1 MAGGGLGPSRA
12 LRRDRAPR
20 AAVNPNW
27 RIVIYMADYA
37 CTTDQATLE
46 AASPRPAV
54 SAAATLALVSPPA
67 CAAVGKTAVDSSV
80 SIADA
85 AASGT
90 KPRARPLVRGKW
102 LKNDMPRER
111 LIAEGPGVLSD
122 TEMIVLVLGS
132 GLPGHDVFNVARTL
146 LDRFGSLRA
155 MLDATYSD
163 FAGLRGIGPAKKAQ
177 LLAIMEMARRSLVD
191 KMRDRSLMNSPEAV
205 RDYLRLR
212 IGGRTQEVFVSL
224 FLDARHQLI
233 RCEESA
239 RGTLTRMAVYPRE
252 IVRRALTLNA
262 ASLIVAHNHP
272 SGAVQ
277 PSASD
282 CRLTHTLREALA
294 LIDVQ
299 LIDHLVIGADNTY
312 SFARAGWP

>member
-1 MAGGGLGPSRA
+1 
-12 LRRDRAPR
+12 
-20 AAVNPNW
+20 
-27 RIVIYMADYA
+27 MADYA
-37 CTTDQATLE
+37 RTTDQATLE
-46 AASPRPAV
+46 AALPKPVA
-54 SAAATLALVSPPA
+54 SAAVVLPPT
-67 CAAVGKTAVDSSV
+67 CAAVGKPAIGSNA

-85 AASGT
+85 IANVGA
-90 KPRARPLVRGKW
+90 PPARQLVRGKW
-102 LKNDMPRER
+102 LKSDMPRER
-111 LIAEGPGVLSD
+111 LIEEGPGVLSD

-163 FAGLRGIGPAKKAQ
+163 FEGLRGIGPAKKAQ
-177 LLAIMEMARRSLVD
+177 LIAIMEMARRSLVD
-191 KMRDRSLMNSPEAV
+191 KLRDRSLMNSPEAV
-205 RDYLRLR
+205 QDYLRLR
-212 IGGRTQEVFVSL
+212 IGGKTQEVFVSL
-224 FLDARHQLI
+224 YLDARHRLI

>member
-1 MAGGGLGPSRA
+1 M
-12 LRRDRAPR
+12 
-20 AAVNPNW
+20 V
-27 RIVIYMADYA
+27 DYA
-37 CTTDQATLE
+37 CTLNKATLE
-46 AASPRPAV
+46 TALPGSATPAAPAP
-54 SAAATLALVSPPA
+54 ALTLPLAGV
-67 CAAVGKTAVDSSV
+67 AVGNTAAGNSGST
-80 SIADA
+80 ADA
-85 AASGT
+85 TAGAGT
-90 KPRARPLVRGKW
+90 PAARPLVRGKW
-102 LKNDMPRER
+102 HKNDMPRER
-111 LIAEGPGVLSD
+111 LIEEGPGVLSD

-146 LDRFGSLRA
+146 FERFGSMRA

-163 FAGLRGIGPAKKAQ
+163 FDGLRGIGPAKKAQ

-191 KMRDRSLMNSPEAV
+191 RMRGRSLMNSPEAV
-205 RDYLRLR
+205 QDYLRLR
-212 IGGRTQEVFVSL
+212 IGGKTQEVFVSL
-224 FLDARHQLI
+224 FLDARHRLI

-252 IVRRALTLNA
+252 IVRRALSLNA

-299 LIDHLVIGADNTY
+299 LIDHLVIGADHTY

>member
-1 MAGGGLGPSRA
+1 
-12 LRRDRAPR
+12 
-20 AAVNPNW
+20 
-27 RIVIYMADYA
+27 MADYA
-37 CTTDQATLE
+37 CTLDEATLE
-46 AASPRPAV
+46 AVLPESAAPDAAAPSAPAPASPRAG
-54 SAAATLALVSPPA
+54 AATGHPASEPGVS
-67 CAAVGKTAVDSSV
+67 S
-80 SIADA
+80 ADA
-85 AASGT
+85 TTNGAT
-90 KPRARPLVRGKW
+90 PLARPLVRGKW
-102 LKNDMPRER
+102 HKNDMPRER
-111 LIAEGPGVLSD
+111 LIEEGPSVLSD
-122 TEMIVLVLGS
+122 TEMIVLVLGA
-132 GLPGHDVFNVARTL
+132 GLPGHDVFDVARTL

-163 FAGLRGIGPAKKAQ
+163 FSGLRGIGPAKKAQ
-177 LLAIMEMARRSLVD
+177 LIAIMEMARRSLVD

-205 RDYLRLR
+205 QDYLRLR
-212 IGGRTQEVFVSL
+212 IGGSPQEVFVSL
-224 FLDARHQLI
+224 FLDARHRLI

-252 IVRRALTLNA
+252 IVRRALSLNA

-299 LIDHLVIGADNTY
+299 LIDHLVIGADRTY

>member
-1 MAGGGLGPSRA
+1 
-12 LRRDRAPR
+12 
-20 AAVNPNW
+20 
-27 RIVIYMADYA
+27 MADYA
-37 CTTDQATLE
+37 CTIDE
-46 AASPRPAV
+46 AIPEASLPEPAAPTAAASARASPR
-54 SAAATLALVSPPA
+54 A
-67 CAAVGKTAVDSSV
+67 CAAVDSTASTAADPGAR
-80 SIADA
+80 IAKA
-85 AASGT
+85 AANLGMRA
-90 KPRARPLVRGKW
+90 PRRLVRGKW
-102 LKNDMPRER
+102 LKHDMPRER
-111 LIAEGPGVLSD
+111 LIEQGPGVLSD

-163 FAGLRGIGPAKKAQ
+163 FDGLRGIGPAKKAQ

-191 KMRDRSLMNSPEAV
+191 KMRDRVLMNSPEAV
-205 RDYLRLR
+205 KDYLRLY
-212 IGGRTQEVFVSL
+212 IGGKAQEVFVSL
-224 FLDARHQLI
+224 FLDARHRLI

-252 IVRRALTLNA
+252 IVRRALSLNA

-282 CRLTHTLREALA
+282 CRLTHTLRDALA
-294 LIDVQ
+294 LIDVR

-312 SFARAGWP
+312 SFAHAGWP

>member
-1 MAGGGLGPSRA
+1 
-12 LRRDRAPR
+12 
-20 AAVNPNW
+20 
-27 RIVIYMADYA
+27 MADYA
-37 CTTDQATLE
+37 CTKDEATLE
-46 AASPRPAV
+46 AALPE
-54 SAAATLALVSPPA
+54 SAAPAATAPARALPRACVAVGNAVAGNSVSTAGATASAGAPPA
-67 CAAVGKTAVDSSV
+67 RQL
-80 SIADA
+80 I
-85 AASGT
+85 
-90 KPRARPLVRGKW
+90 RGKW
-102 LKNDMPRER
+102 HKNDMPRER
-111 LIAEGPGVLSD
+111 LIEDGPGVLSD

-132 GLPGHDVFNVARTL
+132 GLPGHDVFDVARTL
-146 LDRFGSLRA
+146 LDRFGSMRA

-163 FAGLRGIGPAKKAQ
+163 FDGLRGIGPAKKAQ

-191 KMRDRSLMNSPEAV
+191 KMRGRSLMNSPEAV
-205 RDYLRLR
+205 QDYLRLR

-224 FLDARHQLI
+224 FLDARHRLI

-252 IVRRALTLNA
+252 IVRRALSLNA

-282 CRLTHTLREALA
+282 CRLTHTLRDALA

-299 LIDHLVIGADNTY
+299 LIDHLVIGADRTY

>member
-1 MAGGGLGPSRA
+1 
-12 LRRDRAPR
+12 
-20 AAVNPNW
+20 
-27 RIVIYMADYA
+27 MADYA
-37 CTTDQATLE
+37 RTIDEATLE
-46 AASPRPAV
+46 AALPEPAA
-54 SAAATLALVSPPA
+54 SAAAVPAPASPRA
-67 CAAVGKTAVDSSV
+67 CAAASHTAAAPDIST
-80 SIADA
+80 ADA
-85 AASGT
+85 IVNGGTPAS
-90 KPRARPLVRGKW
+90 RALVRGKW
-102 LKNDMPRER
+102 HKNDMPRER
-111 LIAEGPGVLSD
+111 LIKEGPGVLSD
-122 TEMIVLVLGS
+122 TEMIVLVLGA
-132 GLPGHDVFNVARTL
+132 GLPGHDVFDVARTL

-163 FAGLRGIGPAKKAQ
+163 FDGLRGIGPAKKAQ
-177 LLAIMEMARRSLVD
+177 LIAIMEMARRSLID
-191 KMRDRSLMNSPEAV
+191 RMRNRSLMNSPEAV
-205 RDYLRLR
+205 QDYLRLR
-212 IGGRTQEVFVSL
+212 IGGSPHEVFVSL
-224 FLDARHQLI
+224 FLDARHRLI

-252 IVRRALTLNA
+252 IARRALSLNA

-299 LIDHLVIGADNTY
+299 LIDHLVIGADRTY